1 MGRSLVRASSQQGPY
16 LGILVA
22 SMGQRCSG
30 VADMFGCPLEK
41 PFSDCCEEMAAPFSN
56 DTLDDLLSSPEES
69 TTELAFTTT
78 EPEDDVCPEGFS
90 HNAEMN
96 VCDDL
101 NEVSEKLFLY
111 KVIIFCSSVKKRI
124 YLIANSVVFV

>member
-1 MGRSLVRASSQQGPY
+1 MKLFELLTEPHNTENIQLYTHDRRDCCLSCS

-30 VADMFGCPLEK
+30 VADMLGCPLEK
-41 PFSDCCEEMAAPFSN
+41 PFSDCCEEMAGPLTN
-56 DTLDDLLSSPEES
+56 DTLDDLLGSMDDEES
-69 TTELAFTTT
+69 TTEL
-78 EPEDDVCPEGFS
+78 EDNVCPEGFS

-101 NEVSEKLFLY
+101 NEVSRLETIL
-111 KVIIFCSSVKKRI
+111 
-124 YLIANSVVFV
+124 

>member
-1 MGRSLVRASSQQGPY
+1 
-16 LGILVA
+16 
-22 SMGQRCSG
+22 
-30 VADMFGCPLEK
+30 MFGCPLER

-56 DTLDDLLSSPEES
+56 DTLDDLLSSLEES
-69 TTELAFTTT
+69 TTEMAFTTT

-111 KVIIFCSSVKKRI
+111 
-124 YLIANSVVFV
+124 L

>member
-1 MGRSLVRASSQQGPY
+1 
-16 LGILVA
+16 
-22 SMGQRCSG
+22 
-30 VADMFGCPLEK
+30 MFGCPLER

-56 DTLDDLLSSPEES
+56 DTLDDLLGSLEES
-69 TTELAFTTT
+69 TTELAFTKT

-111 KVIIFCSSVKKRI
+111 TASHKKFPTSAYLSKEKWEFCMGHSVKGDHF
-124 YLIANSVVFV
+124 LF

>member
-1 MGRSLVRASSQQGPY
+1 
-16 LGILVA
+16 
-22 SMGQRCSG
+22 
-30 VADMFGCPLEK
+30 MFGCPLEK
-41 PFSDCCEEMAAPFSN
+41 PFSDCCEKMAAPFSN
-56 DTLDDLLSSPEES
+56 DTLDDLLSSLEES

-111 KVIIFCSSVKKRI
+111 KVIIFCCSVKKRI

>member
-1 MGRSLVRASSQQGPY
+1 
-16 LGILVA
+16 
-22 SMGQRCSG
+22 
-30 VADMFGCPLEK
+30 MFGCPLEK
-41 PFSDCCEEMAAPFSN
+41 QFSDCCEEMAAPFSN
-56 DTLDDLLSSPEES
+56 DTLDDLLSSLEES